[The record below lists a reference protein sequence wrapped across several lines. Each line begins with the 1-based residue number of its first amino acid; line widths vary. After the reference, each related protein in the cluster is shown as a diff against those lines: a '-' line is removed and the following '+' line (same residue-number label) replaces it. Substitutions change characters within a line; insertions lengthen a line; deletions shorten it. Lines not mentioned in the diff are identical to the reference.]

1 MIKWKGIRWSVHP
14 LFVLVMIGSVATGYF
29 AELFTLFLIVL
40 VHEIGHVVVAR
51 GFGLTVREVKLLP
64 FGGVAEIEDA
74 GSIPAR
80 QDALIAIAGPL
91 QNVWM
96 GLAAWGCGQ
105 LGWWDPEWAAYVW
118 QANLMIGLFNLL
130 PIYPLDGGKL
140 MQAAFSYG
148 FNYYSMMKWTSR
160 ISLVL
165 SFLMIGY
172 ALSAAFRP
180 DAGIQLNLLVV
191 GLFLLMTNWTYYRN
205 IPYLFVRFLM
215 HRDRVA
221 VRAIARGTLARPI
234 IVSLKQPII
243 GVVRL
248 LWREQYHLFYLMELE
263 GRVVKVVP
271 EKEIVDRYL
280 TEPDPNRAV
289 IELFR

>member
-1 MIKWKGIRWSVHP
+1 MHP

-29 AELFTLFLIVL
+29 AELITLFLIVL

-51 GFGLTVREVKLLP
+51 SFGWHVREVKLLP
-64 FGGVAEIEDA
+64 FGGVAEIEEA
-74 GSIPAR
+74 GSMPAG
-80 QDALIAIAGPL
+80 QDALVAIAGPL
-91 QNVWM
+91 QNLWM

-105 LGWWDPEWAAYVW
+105 LGWWDPVWAEYVW
-118 QANLMIGLFNLL
+118 KANLMIGLFNLL

-140 MQAAFSYG
+140 LQAAFSYS
-148 FNYYSMMKWTSR
+148 FNYFTMMKWTAR

-165 SFLMIGY
+165 SSAMI
-172 ALSAAFRP
+172 AFSLVIAFRS

-191 GLFLLMTNWTYYRN
+191 GLFLWMSNWTYYRN

-221 VRAIARGTLARPI
+221 VRQLSRGSLADPI
-234 IVSLKQPII
+234 IVSSKEPII
-243 GVVRL
+243 SVVRL
-248 LWREQYHLFYLMELE
+248 FWREKYHLIYVMEHGGRIGKVIPEEHVVESYLSE
-263 GRVVKVVP
+263 RNP
-271 EKEIVDRYL
+271 YR
-280 TEPDPNRAV
+280 PV

>member
-1 MIKWKGIRWSVHP
+1 
-14 LFVLVMIGSVATGYF
+14 MIGSVMTGYF
-29 AELFTLFLIVL
+29 IELFTLFLIVL

-51 GFGLTVREVKLLP
+51 SFDLTVREVKLLP
-64 FGGVAEIEDA
+64 FGGVAEMEDA
-74 GSIPAR
+74 GSIPAA

-96 GLAAWGCGQ
+96 GLAAWVCGQ
-105 LGWWDPEWAAYVW
+105 LGWWDAEWAAYVW

-148 FNYYSMMKWTSR
+148 FNYYAMMKWTSR
-160 ISLVL
+160 ISIAL
-165 SFLMIGY
+165 STLMIGY
-172 ALSAAFRP
+172 AISTTFQS

-191 GLFLLMTNWTYYRN
+191 GLFLLLTNWTYYRN

-221 VRAIARGTLARPI
+221 VRTIARGSLARPI
-234 IVSLKQPII
+234 IVNLKQPII
-243 GVVRL
+243 AVVRL
-248 LWREQYHLFYLMELE
+248 LWREQYHLIYLMELE
-263 GRVVKVVP
+263 GRIVKVVP

-280 TEPDPNRAV
+280 MERDPNRAV

>member
-1 MIKWKGIRWSVHP
+1 
-14 LFVLVMIGSVATGYF
+14 MIGSVMTGYF

-51 GFGLTVREVKLLP
+51 GFDIRVREVKLLP

-74 GSIPAR
+74 GSIPAG

-105 LGWWDPEWAAYVW
+105 LGWWDQEWAAYVW

-140 MQAAFSYG
+140 LQAAFSYG

-160 ISLVL
+160 ISIVL
-165 SFLMIGY
+165 STLMIGF
-172 ALSAAFRP
+172 AISTAFWP
-180 DAGIQLNLLVV
+180 NNGIQLNLLVV
-191 GLFLLMTNWTYYRN
+191 GLFLWLTNWTYYRN

-221 VRAIARGTLARPI
+221 VRTIARGSLARPI
-234 IVSLKQPII
+234 IVNIKQPII

-248 LWREQYHLFYLMELE
+248 LWREQYHLIYLMELE
-263 GRVVKVVP
+263 GRIVKVVP
-271 EKEIVDRYL
+271 EKEVVDRFL
-280 TEPDPNRAV
+280 IERDPNRAV

>member
-1 MIKWKGIRWSVHP
+1 
-14 LFVLVMIGSVATGYF
+14 MIGSVMTGYF

-51 GFGLTVREVKLLP
+51 SFDIRVREVKLLP

-118 QANLMIGLFNLL
+118 KANLMIGLFNLL

-140 MQAAFSYG
+140 LQAAFSYG

-160 ISLVL
+160 ISIVL
-165 SFLMIGY
+165 STLMIGF
-172 ALSAAFRP
+172 AISTAFWP
-180 DAGIQLNLLVV
+180 SNGIQLNLLVV
-191 GLFLLMTNWTYYRN
+191 GLFLWLTNWTYYRN

-221 VRAIARGTLARPI
+221 VRTIARGSLARPI
-234 IVSLKQPII
+234 IVNIKQPII

-248 LWREQYHLFYLMELE
+248 LWREQYHLIYLMELE
-263 GRVVKVVP
+263 GRIVKVVP
-271 EKEIVDRYL
+271 EKEVVDRFL
-280 TEPDPNRAV
+280 IERDPNRAV